1 MLGATGIFGGVV
13 SVNVWISL
21 SIACRIQKGSGAM
34 LGVENKNYDYLD
46 EPCSISGI
54 EFIEFTASSV
64 SDFANLQK
72 DFEALGFVNIAQH
85 RSKDVLLFRQG
96 GINLIINREPSS
108 FAHSFG
114 TVHGTSVCALAYR
127 ANEAPR
133 LHDYAVRQGAQDYKG
148 VVGPGELSIP
158 AIRTISGRLIYLID
172 ERDARKP
179 IYDVDFL
186 PTSAGPGSDELK
198 AVDHISQSVRQGETK
213 KWVRFYSRC
222 FGFHVIEHNSIVDPK
237 GYVLSTVVADPQ
249 RKIQICMNEP
259 VDDGTDCERF
269 LRDNFGEGVQHLA
282 FSTDD
287 IFSYLDGANQ
297 RGLNILPI
305 QFSYYDSLIAEGYSP
320 DLVAKLSRYKVMID
334 TEGGGQFLHAYVQP
348 LNGRVFFEIV
358 ERKHHRGF
366 GRHDATARLM
376 AQKGVVTLPTTRSAP
391 PILPDVSEATADGS
405 TSLMGVVGDPTS
417 HLRMPEIVGH
427 WLALNGLNT
436 ACIPFHVGPDAL
448 RLFVEGA
455 RTIENLVGF
464 VVALPHKVAIVPLL
478 DEISERARVIG
489 AVNVVRRDPGG
500 RLVGDI
506 VDGPGFVKG
515 LLGLGGRVKGAAVW
529 LVGAGSAGRAIAYA
543 LAEAGVKSLYV
554 DDLETERCERLVHDL
569 KGAFDGVL
577 AQAGKPLDPLLID
590 VAVNA
595 TPSGTEPDDALPFDP
610 TELRKGAWVADTL
623 LLPEVT
629 RLLSEAERHGCRL
642 FPGRKMVESQVGDYA
657 RYFGWKD

>member
-1 MLGATGIFGGVV
+1 
-13 SVNVWISL
+13 
-21 SIACRIQKGSGAM
+21 M

-46 EPCSISGI
+46 EPCNISGI
-54 EFIEFTASSV
+54 EFVEFTASSA

-72 DFEALGFVNIAQH
+72 DFESLGFTHIGQH

-127 ANEAPR
+127 ASEAPR

-148 VVGPGELSIP
+148 VNGPGELSIP

-172 ERDARKP
+172 ERDARKS

-186 PTSAGPGSDELK
+186 PTSEGSCSDDLRTI
-198 AVDHISQSVRQGETK
+198 DHISQSVRQGETK

-222 FGFHVIEHNSIVDPK
+222 FGFRVIEHNSIVDPK
-237 GYVLSTVVADPQ
+237 GYVLSTVVADPE

-282 FSTDD
+282 FATDD
-287 IFSYLDGANQ
+287 IFAYLDGAGQ
-297 RGLNILPI
+297 RGLDILPI
-305 QFSYYDSLIAEGYSP
+305 QFSYYDSLIAEGYNP

-348 LNGRVFFEIV
+348 KNDRVFFEIV

-366 GRHDATARLM
+366 GRHDVTARLM
-376 AQKGVVTLPTTRSAP
+376 AQKGVVTLPTTPFIP
-391 PILPDVSEATADGS
+391 PILPDVSEASADGS
-405 TSLMGVVGDPTS
+405 TTLMGVVGDPTS

-436 ACIPFHVGPDAL
+436 ACVPFHVGPDAL

-478 DEISERARVIG
+478 DEISERAKAIG
-489 AVNVVRRDPGG
+489 AVNVVRREPGG
-500 RLVGDI
+500 HLIGDI

-515 LLGLGGRVKGAAVW
+515 LLGLGGRVKGAVVW

-543 LAEAGVKSLYV
+543 LAEAGVKSLYI
-554 DDLETERCERLVHDL
+554 DDLELERSERLAKDL
-569 KGAFDGVL
+569 KAAFSGLLVYT
-577 AQAGKPLDPLLID
+577 GKPADPQTVD

-610 TELRKGAWVADTL
+610 SELRKGAWVADTL

-629 RLLSEAERHGCRL
+629 QLLSEAERHGCRL

-657 RYFGWKD
+657 RYLGWKD